1 LNLSD
6 KKNIIFS
13 ISVEWLKP
21 IALEFR
27 KDYLKNYGKMLGAI
41 AAYACDGVNLIIEAI
56 LKSWVGSPKHS
67 KIVVQN
73 TPRRRTGGIR
83 FDKNGNRLHLVRKT
97 IDSK

>member
-56 LKSWVGSPKHS
+56 LKAGLDYQNIQKSLS
-67 KIVVQN
+67 KIHHEGELAASVS
-73 TPRRRTGGIR
+73 TKMEIGCI
-83 FDKNGNRLHLVRKT
+83 
-97 IDSK
+97 S